1 LVIFYQIVQVK
12 FHHPKN
18 TKITRYL
25 ENTPVSEH
33 PMRGYED
40 DLDLGEKSYKSDKE
54 FLEVAATYRPP
65 KMHINQNNSLG

>member
-1 LVIFYQIVQVK
+1 
-12 FHHPKN
+12 
-18 TKITRYL
+18 
-25 ENTPVSEH
+25 
-33 PMRGYED
+33 MRGYED